1 MTVEYEGGGFEGW
14 QLQPAGR
21 TVQGVL
27 EEGIGKV
34 TGDRARVHGAGRT
47 DAGVHAMGQVCHFD
61 SNTGIAVEELER
73 ALNAVLPEDL
83 GVVAVEEAPP
93 GFDARRD
100 AVSKTYLY
108 RVLNRSA
115 PSPLRQGVTWHR
127 RRLLDLEQMRAAA
140 APLVGKHDFATFR
153 GAPRGPPPE
162 ETTVRSLDR
171 LEVTREGDEIHFRA
185 VGRSFMRYMVR
196 NLVGTLVEVGRGRWP
211 AGEMLAL
218 LESGDRS
225 RAGPTAPARGLCLV
239 RIDYAGFG

>member
-14 QLQPAGR
+14 QLQAAGR

-34 TGDRARVHGAGRT
+34 TGERPRVHGAGRT

-61 SNTGIAVEELER
+61 SKTGFSVEDLER

-83 GVVAVEEAPP
+83 GVLAAEEVPL

-108 RVLNRSA
+108 RVLNRPA

-127 RRLLDLEQMRAAA
+127 RRSLDLERMRAAA
-140 APLVGKHDFATFR
+140 APLVGEHNFATFR
-153 GAPRGPPPE
+153 GSPGGPPPE
-162 ETTVRSLDR
+162 ETTVRTLDL
-171 LEVTREGDEIHFRA
+171 LEVTREGDEIHFRV

-196 NLVGTLVEVGRGRWP
+196 NLVGTLVEVGRGRWR
-211 AGEMLAL
+211 AGEMAGL

-239 RIDYAGFG
+239 RIDYPGIG